1 MTSHPS
7 HPPVSALRERMIED
21 MTVRGF
27 GAKTRHDTSG
37 MSGRSRPS
45 SAARPT
51 RRPPRRCAA
60 SSCTKPRPVSERRA
74 STARFGL
81 RFLFTV
87 TLERPDLA
95 RRLTVVRQP
104 RKLPLVLS
112 AAEVALLLEAAPG
125 PKYKAAL
132 ATAYGAGLRVA
143 EVVALKVGDVDST
156 RMMLRVEQGKG
167 RRDRYAMLSPQL
179 LALLRAW
186 WREGRRRGVM
196 LPQGWL
202 FPGPGPVDPLTT
214 RQLNRAVHAAAAA
227 AGIKK
232 RVTPHTLRHSFA
244 THLLEQDIDIR
255 VIQVLSGHAKLDAT
269 ALYAGRH
276 HHDPRGDEPA
286 RPARAAHRGEA
297 ATAGLI
303 RRPWAARGWRSP
315 TSSSPRGRLAPGR
328 CGACEPRPA
337 PGDVGLKL
345 PYRGARRPRH
355 AL

>member
-27 GAKTRHDTSG
+27 NEKTRNDYVRNVRTFSAFI
-37 MSGRSRPS
+37 GRSPDTATAEEVRRFQLHQTETGVGAPS
-45 SAARPT
+45 INSA
-51 RRPPRRCAA
+51 
-60 SSCTKPRPVSERRA
+60 VSA
-74 STARFGL
+74 L
-81 RFLFTV
+81 RFLFSV

-112 AAEVALLLEAAPG
+112 AKEVALVLEAAPG

-143 EVVALKVGDVDST
+143 EVVALKAGDVDST

-186 WREGRRRGVM
+186 WREGRRLGVM

-202 FPGPGPVDPLTT
+202 FPGRNPVNPLTT
-214 RQLNRAVHAAAAA
+214 RQLNRAVHAAAEA
-227 AGIKK
+227 AGINK
-232 RVTPHTLRHSFA
+232 RVTPHTLRHCFA

-255 VIQVLSGHAKLDAT
+255 VIQVLLGHAKLDTT
-269 ALYAGRH
+269 ALYARV
-276 HHDPRGDEPA
+276 A
-286 RPARAAHRGEA
+286 TTTIRAVM
-297 ATAGLI
+297 
-303 RRPWAARGWRSP
+303 SP
-315 TSSSPRGRLAPGR
+315 LDRLGSLAEGK
-328 CGACEPRPA
+328 PRPEA
-337 PGDVGLKL
+337 
-345 PYRGARRPRH
+345 
-355 AL
+355 